1 MSARSLIR
9 KIKQMV
15 GLSDGS
21 GSESDTSPSV
31 TDETDVT
38 VEREPE
44 TADEIA
50 VEDTSV
56 TAVEDE
62 ETTEEDEET
71 IDTAETEESSDQ
83 ESGESVEKIKG
94 IGPTYRDRLADADL
108 GTVPKLA
115 ESDPETVAE
124 VAQTSEGRAEEW
136 IKRAKNR

>member
-1 MSARSLIR
+1 MSARSLIQ
-9 KIKQMV
+9 KIKQIV

-62 ETTEEDEET
+62 ETTDGDGEST
-71 IDTAETEESSDQ
+71 DTAETDESPD
-83 ESGESVEKIKG
+83 GESVEKIKG
-94 IGPTYRDRLADADL
+94 IGPTYRDRLSEAGL

-115 ESDPETVAE
+115 ESDPATVAE